1 MLIGVPKE
9 IKANENRVALQPSG
23 VEMLRQNGHKVLI
36 ETTAGEGS
44 GFEDIA
50 YKKAGAQIILS
61 PKELYAK
68 ADMIMKVKEP
78 LKQEYGL
85 IREGQIVFTYFHFA
99 ASRELTEAIV
109 KTKCVAIAY
118 ETIEKAD
125 GSLPLLNPM
134 SEVAGR
140 LSIQAGARCLEK
152 TFGGH
157 GTLLGG
163 VTGVAPA
170 KVVIIGGGIVGTNA
184 AQMAA
189 GLGANVIIL
198 DINID
203 RLRFL
208 NHVLPANVTTM
219 MSTPENIR
227 QQIAD
232 ADLVI
237 GAVLI
242 HGAKAPKL
250 ITKEMLKLMKK
261 GSVIVDVAVDQ
272 GGCVETIHPT
282 THAEPTYEVEG
293 IIHYGVANM
302 PGAVPKTST
311 IALTNVTL
319 PYAIEIANKG
329 YLEAIKTNQ
338 EIALGVNTIYG
349 KVTYG
354 PVAEAFGFE
363 FTPLEEAMKN
373 LEKT

>member
-1 MLIGVPKE
+1 MIVGVPKE
-9 IKANENRVALQPSG
+9 IKANENRVALQSSG
-23 VEMLRQNGHKVLI
+23 VEILKQNGHAVLI
-36 ETTAGEGS
+36 ETNAGMGS
-44 GFEDIA
+44 GFEDED
-50 YKKAGAQIILS
+50 YKKAGAQILGT
-61 PKELYAK
+61 PKEIFDK

-78 LKQEYGL
+78 LSREYGY
-85 IREGQIVFTYFHFA
+85 IREGQILFTYFHFA
-99 ASRELTEAIV
+99 ASRELTEAMI

-157 GTLLGG
+157 GVLLGG

-184 AQMAA
+184 ALMAA
-189 GLGANVIIL
+189 GLGANVTVL
-198 DINID
+198 DINIE

-219 MSTPENIR
+219 MSNPANIR

-232 ADLVI
+232 ADLVV

-242 HGAKAPKL
+242 HGAKAPRL
-250 ITKEMLKLMKK
+250 ITREMLKLMKK

-282 THAEPTYEVEG
+282 THAEPTYEVDG
-293 IIHYGVANM
+293 VIHYGVANM

-319 PYAIEIANKG
+319 PYAVEIANKG
-329 YLEAIKTNQ
+329 YQEAIKTNR
-338 EIALGVNTIYG
+338 EIALGVNVIFG

-354 PVAEAFGFE
+354 PVAEAFNLKYI
-363 FTPLEEAMKN
+363 PLDQA
-373 LEKT
+373 L

>member
-1 MLIGVPKE
+1 MIIGVPKE

-23 VEMLRQNGHKVLI
+23 AEILKQHGHQVLVETK
-36 ETTAGEGS
+36 AGLGS
-44 GFEDIA
+44 GFEDSR
-50 YKKAGAQIILS
+50 YEKAGAKIVAT
-61 PKELYAK
+61 PKEIFQQ

-78 LKQEYGL
+78 LAQEYGL
-85 IREGQIVFTYFHFA
+85 IRSGQILFTYFHFA
-99 ASRELTEAIV
+99 ASKELTLAIM
-109 KTKCVAIAY
+109 KTNSIAIAY

-157 GTLLGG
+157 GILLGG

-189 GLGANVIIL
+189 GLGANVTIL

-227 QQIAD
+227 NQIAD

-242 HGAKAPKL
+242 HGAKAPHL
-250 ITKEMLKLMKK
+250 ITRDMLKLMKK

-272 GGCVETIHPT
+272 GGCVETIRPT

-293 IIHYGVANM
+293 VIHYGVANM

-319 PYAIEIANKG
+319 PYAVEIANKG
-329 YLEAIKTNQ
+329 YLAAIKSNR
-338 EIALGVNTIYG
+338 EIALGVNIIFG

-354 PVAEAFGFE
+354 PVAEAFGLQY
-363 FTPLEEAMKN
+363 TPLEDV
-373 LEKT
+373 LTTLH

>member
-1 MLIGVPKE
+1 MIVGVPKE

-23 VEMLRQNGHKVLI
+23 VEMLKQNGHAVLV
-36 ETTAGEGS
+36 ETNAGLGS
-44 GFEDIA
+44 GFEDED
-50 YKKAGAQIILS
+50 YKKAGAQILGT
-61 PKELYAK
+61 PKEIFEK

-78 LKQEYGL
+78 LAREYDF
-85 IREGQIVFTYFHFA
+85 IREGQILFTYFHFA
-99 ASRELTEAIV
+99 ASIELTEAMIA
-109 KTKCVAIAY
+109 TKCVAIAY

-140 LSIQAGARCLEK
+140 LAIQAGARCLERV
-152 TFGGH
+152 FGGH
-157 GTLLGG
+157 GVLLGG

-189 GLGANVIIL
+189 GLGANVTIL
-198 DINID
+198 DINIE

-219 MSTPENIR
+219 MSTPANIR

-232 ADLVI
+232 ADLVV

-242 HGAKAPKL
+242 HGAKAPHL
-250 ITKEMLKLMKK
+250 ITRDMLKLMKK

-282 THAEPTYEVEG
+282 THAEPTYEVDG
-293 IIHYGVANM
+293 VIHYGVANM

-329 YLEAIKTNQ
+329 YHEAIKSNQ
-338 EIALGVNTIYG
+338 EIALGVNVIFG

-354 PVAEAFGFE
+354 PVAEVF
-363 FTPLEEAMKN
+363 N
-373 LEKT
+373 LKYIPIEKAL

>member
-1 MLIGVPKE
+1 MIVGVPKE

-23 VEMLRQNGHKVLI
+23 VEMLRQNGHTVLI
-36 ETTAGEGS
+36 ETKAGVGS
-44 GFEDIA
+44 GFEDED
-50 YKKAGAQIILS
+50 YKQAGAQILAT
-61 PKELYAK
+61 PKEIFEK

-78 LKQEYGL
+78 LAKEHGL
-85 IREGQIVFTYFHFA
+85 IREGQILFTYFHFA
-99 ASRELTEAIV
+99 ASKELTEAIM
-109 KTKCVAIAY
+109 KTKSVAIAY

-152 TFGGH
+152 TFGGR
-157 GTLLGG
+157 GVLLGG

-189 GLGANVIIL
+189 GLGANVVIL
-198 DINID
+198 DINIE

-208 NHVLPANVTTM
+208 NHVLPGNVTTM
-219 MSTPENIR
+219 MSTPANIR

-232 ADLVI
+232 ADLVV

-242 HGAKAPKL
+242 HGAKAPHL
-250 ITKEMLKLMKK
+250 ITRDMLKLMQK

-282 THAEPTYEVEG
+282 THAEPTYEVDG
-293 IIHYGVANM
+293 VVHYGVANM

-329 YLEAIKTNQ
+329 YLEAIKTNR
-338 EIALGVNTIYG
+338 EIALGVNIIFG

-354 PVAEAFGFE
+354 PVAEAFNLKYI
-363 FTPLEEAMKN
+363 PLENAIAS
-373 LEKT
+373 

>member
-1 MLIGVPKE
+1 MIVGVPKE

-23 VEMLRQNGHKVLI
+23 VEMLRQNGHTVLV
-36 ETTAGEGS
+36 ETKAGLGS
-44 GFEDIA
+44 GFEDA
-50 YKKAGAQIILS
+50 DYKQAGAQVLAT
-61 PKELYAK
+61 PKEIFAK

-78 LKQEYGL
+78 LAKEYDL
-85 IREGQIVFTYFHFA
+85 IRKGQIVFTYFHFA
-99 ASRELTEAIV
+99 ASKDLTEAMM
-109 KTKCVAIAY
+109 KTGCIAIAY

-157 GTLLGG
+157 GILLGG

-198 DINID
+198 DINIE

-219 MSTPENIR
+219 MSTPANIR

-232 ADLVI
+232 ADLVV

-242 HGAKAPKL
+242 HGAKAPHL
-250 ITKEMLKLMKK
+250 ITREMLKLMKK

-282 THAEPTYEVEG
+282 THAEPTYEVDEV
-293 IIHYGVANM
+293 IHYGVANM

-329 YLEAIKTNQ
+329 YLKAIKSNR
-338 EIALGVNTIYG
+338 EIALGANVIFG

-354 PVAEAFGFE
+354 PVAEAFNLQY
-363 FTPLEEAMKN
+363 TPLEEVTGSLA
-373 LEKT
+373 

>member
-1 MLIGVPKE
+1 MIIGVPKE

-23 VEMLRQNGHKVLI
+23 VEMLRENGHIILI
-36 ETTAGEGS
+36 ETKAGVGS
-44 GFEDIA
+44 GFEDEA
-50 YKKAGAQIILS
+50 YKKAGAQIIAT
-61 PKELYAK
+61 PKELFEK

-78 LKQEYGL
+78 LAQEYGY
-85 IREGQIVFTYFHFA
+85 IREGQILFTYFHFA
-99 ASRELTEAIV
+99 ASRELTEAMM

-118 ETIEKAD
+118 ETIEKED

-157 GTLLGG
+157 GILLGG

-170 KVVIIGGGIVGTNA
+170 KVVVIGGGIVGTNA

-189 GLGANVIIL
+189 GLGANVIVL
-198 DINID
+198 DINIE

-208 NHVLPANVTTM
+208 NHVLPANVSTM
-219 MSTPENIR
+219 MSIPENIR

-232 ADLVI
+232 ADLIV

-242 HGAKAPKL
+242 HGAKAPNL
-250 ITKEMLKLMKK
+250 ITRDMLKLMKK

-272 GGCVETIHPT
+272 GGCVETIRPT
-282 THAEPTYEVEG
+282 THADPTYEVEG
-293 IIHYGVANM
+293 VIHYGVANM

-319 PYAIEIANKG
+319 PYAIQIANKG
-329 YLEAIKTNQ
+329 YLEAVKTNR
-338 EIALGVNTIYG
+338 EIALGVNIFFG

-354 PVAEAFGFE
+354 PVAEAFGLEYTPFE
-363 FTPLEEAMKN
+363 EVLKEIEA
-373 LEKT
+373 

>member
-1 MLIGVPKE
+1 MIVGVPKE
-9 IKANENRVALQPSG
+9 IKANENRVAIQPSG
-23 VEMLRQNGHKVLI
+23 VEMLRQNGHAVLI
-36 ETTAGEGS
+36 ETKAGVGS
-44 GFEDIA
+44 GFEDA
-50 YKKAGAQIILS
+50 DYKKAGAQILATPQEIF
-61 PKELYAK
+61 EK

-78 LKQEYGL
+78 LTKEYGL
-85 IREGQIVFTYFHFA
+85 IRKGQIIFTYFHFA
-99 ASRELTEAIV
+99 ASKELTEAIM

-118 ETIEKAD
+118 ETIEKED
-125 GSLPLLNPM
+125 KSLPLLNPM

-140 LSIQAGARCLEK
+140 LAIQAGARCLEK

-157 GTLLGG
+157 GVLLGG

-189 GLGANVIIL
+189 GIGANVIIL
-198 DINID
+198 DIKIE

-219 MSTPENIR
+219 MSTPANIR

-232 ADLVI
+232 ADLVV

-242 HGAKAPKL
+242 HGAKAPHL
-250 ITKEMLKLMKK
+250 ITRDLLKLMKK

-282 THAEPTYEVEG
+282 THAEPTYEVDG
-293 IIHYGVANM
+293 VIHYGVANM

-329 YLEAIKTNQ
+329 YLEAIKTNR
-338 EIALGVNTIYG
+338 EIALGVNVMFS

-354 PVAEAFGFE
+354 PVAAAFDLE
-363 FTPLEEAMKN
+363 YTPIEEALN
-373 LEKT
+373 SLD

>member
-1 MLIGVPKE
+1 MIVGVPKE

-23 VEMLRQNGHKVLI
+23 VEMLKQNGHTVLI
-36 ETTAGEGS
+36 EIKAGLGS
-44 GFEDIA
+44 GFDDED
-50 YKKAGAQIILS
+50 YEKAGARILAT
-61 PKELYAK
+61 PKEIFEK

-78 LKQEYGL
+78 LAKEYGF
-85 IREGQIVFTYFHFA
+85 IREGQILFTYFHFA
-99 ASRELTEAIV
+99 AAKELTEAMM
-109 KTKCVAIAY
+109 KTKCIAIAY

-140 LSIQAGARCLEK
+140 LAIQAGARCLEK

-157 GTLLGG
+157 GILLGG

-198 DINID
+198 DINVE

-219 MSTPENIR
+219 MSTPATIR

-232 ADLVI
+232 ADLII

-242 HGAKAPKL
+242 HGAKAPHL
-250 ITKEMLKLMKK
+250 ITRDMLKLMKK

-272 GGCVETIHPT
+272 GGCVETIRPT
-282 THAEPTYEVEG
+282 THAEPTYEVDG
-293 IIHYGVANM
+293 VIHYGVANM

-329 YLEAIKTNQ
+329 YREAIKSNR
-338 EIALGVNTIYG
+338 EIALGVNVIFG

-354 PVAEAFGFE
+354 PVAEAFNLKYI
-363 FTPLEEAMKN
+363 PLEQA
-373 LEKT
+373 L

>member
-1 MLIGVPKE
+1 MVIGVPKE
-9 IKANENRVALQPSG
+9 IKANENRIALQPSG
-23 VEMLRQNGHKVLI
+23 VEMLKQNGHTILV
-36 ETTAGEGS
+36 ETNAGSGS
-44 GFEDIA
+44 GFEDEA
-50 YKKAGAQIILS
+50 YNNAGAQILAT
-61 PKELYAK
+61 PKQVFEK

-78 LKQEYGL
+78 LAQEYGY
-85 IREGQIVFTYFHFA
+85 IREGQILFTYFHFA
-99 ASRELTEAIV
+99 ASRELTEAMM

-118 ETIEKAD
+118 ETIEKEN

-152 TFGGH
+152 LFGGH
-157 GTLLGG
+157 GILLGG

-189 GLGANVIIL
+189 GLGANVVIL
-198 DINID
+198 DINIE

-232 ADLVI
+232 ADLVV

-242 HGAKAPKL
+242 HGAKAPHL
-250 ITKEMLKLMKK
+250 ITKDMLRFMKK

-272 GGCVETIHPT
+272 GGCVETIRPT
-282 THAEPTYEVEG
+282 THEQPTYIVEG

-329 YLEAIKTNQ
+329 YLEAVKTNR
-338 EIALGVNTIYG
+338 EIALGINIIHG

-354 PVAEAFGFE
+354 PVAEAFGLKY
-363 FTPLEEAMKN
+363 TSLEEVLKEIEA
-373 LEKT
+373 

>member
-1 MLIGVPKE
+1 MIVGVPKE
-9 IKANENRVALQPSG
+9 IKANENRVAIQPSG
-23 VEMLRQNGHKVLI
+23 VEMLLQNSHAVLI
-36 ETTAGEGS
+36 ETKAGLGS
-44 GFEDIA
+44 GFEDED
-50 YKKAGAQIILS
+50 YKKAGAQILET
-61 PKELYAK
+61 PKEIFEK

-78 LKQEYGL
+78 LAEEYGL
-85 IREGQIVFTYFHFA
+85 IRKGQIIFTYFHFA
-99 ASRELTEAIV
+99 ASKELTETIM
-109 KTKCVAIAY
+109 KTRCVAIAY
-118 ETIEKAD
+118 ETIERAD
-125 GSLPLLNPM
+125 KSLPLLNPM

-157 GTLLGG
+157 GVLLGG

-198 DINID
+198 DINIE

-219 MSTPENIR
+219 MSTPANIR

-232 ADLVI
+232 ADLIV

-242 HGAKAPKL
+242 HGAKAPHL
-250 ITKEMLKLMKK
+250 ITKDMLKLMKK
-261 GSVIVDVAVDQ
+261 GSVIADVAVDQ

-282 THAEPTYEVEG
+282 THAEPTYEVDG
-293 IIHYGVANM
+293 VVHYGVANM

-319 PYAIEIANKG
+319 PYAIEIANEG
-329 YLEAIKTNQ
+329 YLEAIKTNR
-338 EIALGVNTIYG
+338 EIALGANIIFG

-354 PVAEAFGFE
+354 PVAEAFNLQY
-363 FTPLEEAMKN
+363 TPLEEVIAS
-373 LEKT
+373 LA

>member
-1 MLIGVPKE
+1 MIVGVPKE
-9 IKANENRVALQPSG
+9 IKANENRVAIQPSG
-23 VEMLRQNGHKVLI
+23 VEMLLQNSHAVLI
-36 ETTAGEGS
+36 ETKAGLGS
-44 GFEDIA
+44 GFEDED
-50 YKKAGAQIILS
+50 YKKAGAQILET
-61 PKELYAK
+61 PKEIFEK

-78 LKQEYGL
+78 LAEEYGL
-85 IREGQIVFTYFHFA
+85 IRKGQIIFTYFHFA
-99 ASRELTEAIV
+99 ASKELTETIM
-109 KTKCVAIAY
+109 KTRCVAIAY
-118 ETIEKAD
+118 ETIERAD
-125 GSLPLLNPM
+125 KSLPLLNPM

-157 GTLLGG
+157 GVLLGG

-189 GLGANVIIL
+189 GIGANVIIL
-198 DINID
+198 DIKIE

-219 MSTPENIR
+219 MSTPANIR

-232 ADLVI
+232 ADLVV

-242 HGAKAPKL
+242 HGAKAPHL
-250 ITKEMLKLMKK
+250 ITRDLLKLMKK

-282 THAEPTYEVEG
+282 THAEPTYEVDG
-293 IIHYGVANM
+293 VVHYGVANM

-319 PYAIEIANKG
+319 PYAIEIANEG
-329 YLEAIKTNQ
+329 YLEAIKTNR
-338 EIALGVNTIYG
+338 EIALGANIIFG

-354 PVAEAFGFE
+354 PVAEAFNLQY
-363 FTPLEEAMKN
+363 TPLEEVIAS
-373 LEKT
+373 LA

>member
-1 MLIGVPKE
+1 MIVGVPKE

-23 VEMLRQNGHKVLI
+23 VEMLRQNGHTVLI
-36 ETTAGEGS
+36 ETKAGLGS
-44 GFEDIA
+44 GFEDED
-50 YKKAGAQIILS
+50 YNKAGAQMLAT
-61 PKELYAK
+61 PKEIFEK
-68 ADMIMKVKEP
+68 SDMIMKVKEP
-78 LKQEYGL
+78 LAKEHSL
-85 IREGQIVFTYFHFA
+85 IREGQILFTYFHFA
-99 ASRELTEAIV
+99 ASKELTEAIK
-109 KTKCVAIAY
+109 KTRCIAIAY
-118 ETIEKAD
+118 ETIEKDD

-157 GTLLGG
+157 GVLLGG

-198 DINID
+198 DINIE

-219 MSTPENIR
+219 MSTPAVIR

-232 ADLVI
+232 ADLIV

-242 HGAKAPKL
+242 HGAKAPHL
-250 ITKEMLKLMKK
+250 ITRDMLKLMKK
-261 GSVIVDVAVDQ
+261 GSAIVDVAVDQ

-282 THAEPTYEVEG
+282 THAEPTYEVDG
-293 IIHYGVANM
+293 VIHYGVANM

-329 YLEAIKTNQ
+329 YLEAIKSNR
-338 EIALGVNTIYG
+338 EIALGVNIISG
-349 KVTYG
+349 QVTYG
-354 PVAEAFGFE
+354 PVAEAFNLE
-363 FTPLEEAMKN
+363 YTPLENVVAS
-373 LEKT
+373 LV

>member
-1 MLIGVPKE
+1 MIIGVPKE
-9 IKANENRVALQPSG
+9 IKANENRVALQSSG
-23 VEMLRQNGHKVLI
+23 VEMLKQNGHTVLI
-36 ETTAGEGS
+36 ETDAGFGS
-44 GFEDIA
+44 GFEDKT
-50 YKKAGAQIILS
+50 YKKAGAEILAT
-61 PKELYAK
+61 PNEVFEK

-78 LKQEYGL
+78 LPQEYDL

-99 ASRELTEAIV
+99 ASKELTEAIM
-109 KTKCVAIAY
+109 KTRCIAIAY
-118 ETIEKAD
+118 ETIEKED

-152 TFGGH
+152 VSGGH
-157 GTLLGG
+157 GILLGG

-189 GLGANVIIL
+189 GLGANVVVL
-198 DINID
+198 DINIE

-232 ADLVI
+232 ADLVV

-242 HGAKAPKL
+242 HGAKAPHL
-250 ITKEMLKLMKK
+250 ITRDMLKLMKK

-282 THAEPTYEVEG
+282 THAEPTYDVDG
-293 IIHYGVANM
+293 VIHYGVANM

-311 IALTNVTL
+311 LALTNVTL
-319 PYAIEIANKG
+319 PYAREIATKG
-329 YLEAIKTNQ
+329 YLEAIRANR
-338 EIALGVNTIYG
+338 EIALGVNIING
-349 KVTYG
+349 KVVYG
-354 PVAEAFGFE
+354 PVAEAFDLPYV
-363 FTPLEEAMKN
+363 PLEEVIRG
-373 LEKT
+373 L

>member
-1 MLIGVPKE
+1 MVIGVPKE

-23 VEMLRQNGHKVLI
+23 VEILRQHGHTVLI
-36 ETTAGEGS
+36 ETKAGLGS
-44 GFEDIA
+44 GFEDA
-50 YKKAGAQIILS
+50 DYQKAGAKIIAT
-61 PKELYAK
+61 PKEIYEK
-68 ADMIMKVKEP
+68 AEMIMKVKEP
-78 LKQEYGL
+78 LPSEYGL
-85 IREGQIVFTYFHFA
+85 IRKGQIVFTYFHFA
-99 ASRELTEAIV
+99 ASRELTEAMMKSNCI
-109 KTKCVAIAY
+109 AIAY

-152 TFGGH
+152 TFGGR
-157 GTLLGG
+157 GILLGG

-189 GLGANVIIL
+189 GLGANVTVL

-242 HGAKAPKL
+242 HGAKAPHL
-250 ITKEMLKLMKK
+250 ITRDMLKLMKK

-282 THAEPTYEVEG
+282 THADPTYEVDG
-293 IIHYGVANM
+293 VIHYGVANM

-319 PYAIEIANKG
+319 PYAVEIANKG
-329 YLEAIKTNQ
+329 YLEAIKTNR
-338 EIALGVNTIYG
+338 EIALGVNVIFG

-354 PVAEAFGFE
+354 PVAEAFKLPY
-363 FTPLEEAMKN
+363 TPLEEVIKD
-373 LEKT
+373 L

>member
-1 MLIGVPKE
+1 MIIGVPKE
-9 IKANENRVALQPSG
+9 IKANENRVALQSSG
-23 VEMLRQNGHKVLI
+23 VEMLRQNGHTVLI
-36 ETTAGEGS
+36 ETNAGVGS
-44 GFEDIA
+44 GFEDET
-50 YKKAGAQIILS
+50 YKKAGAIILVT
-61 PKELYAK
+61 PKEVFEK

-78 LKQEYGL
+78 LAQEYRL
-85 IREGQIVFTYFHFA
+85 IREGQIIFTYFHFA
-99 ASRELTEAIV
+99 ASEELTEAIM
-109 KTKCVAIAY
+109 KTNCIAIAY
-118 ETIEKAD
+118 ETIEKSD

-152 TFGGH
+152 TSGGH
-157 GTLLGG
+157 GILLGG

-198 DINID
+198 DINIE

-232 ADLVI
+232 ADLVV

-242 HGAKAPKL
+242 HGAKAPHL
-250 ITKEMLKLMKK
+250 ITRDMLRLMKK

-272 GGCVETIHPT
+272 GGCVETIRPT

-293 IIHYGVANM
+293 VIHYGVANM

-329 YLEAIKTNQ
+329 YLEAIKTNK
-338 EIALGVNTIYG
+338 EIALGVNIIFG

-354 PVAEAFGFE
+354 PVAEAFDLE
-363 FTPLEEAMKN
+363 YKPLEEVLAS
-373 LEKT
+373 LA

>member
-1 MLIGVPKE
+1 MIIGVPKE

-23 VEMLRQNGHKVLI
+23 VEMLKQNKHKVFI
-36 ETTAGEGS
+36 ETKAGVGS
-44 GFEDIA
+44 GFEDGA
-50 YKKAGAQIILS
+50 YKKAGAQIIAT
-61 PKELYAK
+61 PKKLFEK

-78 LKQEYGL
+78 LAQEYGY
-85 IREGQIVFTYFHFA
+85 IRDSQILFTYFHFA
-99 ASRELTEAIV
+99 ASRELTEAMM

-118 ETIEKAD
+118 ETIEKED

-157 GTLLGG
+157 GILLGG

-198 DINID
+198 DINIE

-208 NHVLPANVTTM
+208 NHVLPANVSTM

-232 ADLVI
+232 ADLVV

-242 HGAKAPKL
+242 HGAKAPHL
-250 ITKEMLKLMKK
+250 ITRDMLKLMKK

-272 GGCVETIHPT
+272 GGCVETIRPT

-293 IIHYGVANM
+293 VIHYGVANM

-319 PYAIEIANKG
+319 PYAIQIANKG
-329 YLEAIKTNQ
+329 YLEAVKTNR
-338 EIALGVNTIYG
+338 EIALGVNIFFG

-354 PVAEAFGFE
+354 PVAEAFGLE
-363 FTPLEEAMKN
+363 YTPLKEALK
-373 LEKT
+373 EIEA

>member
-1 MLIGVPKE
+1 MIVGVPKE
-9 IKANENRVALQPSG
+9 IKANENRVAIQPSG
-23 VEMLRQNGHKVLI
+23 VEMLLQNSHAVLI
-36 ETTAGEGS
+36 ETKAGLGS
-44 GFEDIA
+44 GFEDED
-50 YKKAGAQIILS
+50 YKKAGAQILET
-61 PKELYAK
+61 PKEIFEK

-78 LKQEYGL
+78 LAEEYGL
-85 IREGQIVFTYFHFA
+85 IRKGQIIFTYFHFA
-99 ASRELTEAIV
+99 ASKELTETIM
-109 KTKCVAIAY
+109 KTRCVAIAY
-118 ETIEKAD
+118 ETIERAD
-125 GSLPLLNPM
+125 KSLPLLNPM

-157 GTLLGG
+157 GVLLGG

-189 GLGANVIIL
+189 GIGANVIIL
-198 DINID
+198 DIDIE

-208 NHVLPANVTTM
+208 NHFLPANVTTM
-219 MSTPENIR
+219 MSTPANIR

-232 ADLVI
+232 ADLIV

-242 HGAKAPKL
+242 HGAKAPHL
-250 ITKEMLKLMKK
+250 ITKDMLKLMKK
-261 GSVIVDVAVDQ
+261 GSVIADVAVDQ

-282 THAEPTYEVEG
+282 THAEPTYEVDG
-293 IIHYGVANM
+293 VVHYGVANM

-319 PYAIEIANKG
+319 PYAIEIANEG
-329 YLEAIKTNQ
+329 YLEAIKTNR
-338 EIALGVNTIYG
+338 EIALGANIIFG

-354 PVAEAFGFE
+354 PVAEAFNLQY
-363 FTPLEEAMKN
+363 TPLEEVIAS
-373 LEKT
+373 LA